1 MRGYAR
7 RGTRRGFI
15 SGEERNRRMIHRAT
29 PWAELSDRAAIELCG
44 IGALAV
50 TGDNVTGFTG

>member
-1 MRGYAR
+1 
-7 RGTRRGFI
+7 
-15 SGEERNRRMIHRAT
+15 MIHRAT
-29 PWAELSDRAAIELCG
+29 PLAELSDRAAIELCG